1 MFLFGPEY
9 QESHLVLSILTT
21 SVLIQTF
28 IGISGPTLTMTGY
41 PKINFINSVIV
52 LLINFILNI
61 TLIPLHAGL
70 GAASATLISMLFLG
84 LIRSIEVW
92 YILKL
97 QPLSFKLIKPIF
109 ASIIVLILMISVKSL
124 IMPFHTIVSLLI
136 ASILIGITYIILLWL
151 LGFDNDDKQVISALK
166 IMVIKDK

>member
-1 MFLFGPEY
+1 
-9 QESHLVLSILTT
+9 
-21 SVLIQTF
+21 
-28 IGISGPTLTMTGY
+28 
-41 PKINFINSVIV
+41 
-52 LLINFILNI
+52 
-61 TLIPLHAGL
+61 
-70 GAASATLISMLFLG
+70 MLFLG

-124 IMPFHTIVSLLI
+124 IMPFHTIISLLI

-166 IMVIKDK
+166 IMVIKNK